1 MSRVPVTD
9 PPNVI
14 IYASHDTGRH
24 IGPYG
29 TATVHTPNAARVARE
44 GVLFR
49 NAFATAPS
57 CSASRA
63 SLFTGRYPHA
73 AGLSGL
79 ARAATGFTLNGDS
92 VHLANHLQ
100 RRNYRT
106 ALFGLAH
113 EATGGDSPPAHLDA
127 LEFDYRNHGYLPARE
142 LVDDFE
148 RWLASRDSSTPF
160 YAQICP
166 AETHR
171 DFRIGDAQPDSS
183 LGVTVPPFLQP
194 SRALREDLA
203 WFQGSI
209 RNWDAGLG
217 RILSILDSNLATN
230 TLLIVTT
237 DHGIP
242 YPRAKASLYDAGLEI
257 MLLMRYPTVL
267 KAGTAHDQFISNVD
281 LVPTIL
287 EAVGGG
293 TEDGLQGRSC
303 WPLLTGGE
311 YRERDR
317 IFAER
322 TFHTSYDPVRSV
334 RTSRFKYIRNFESV
348 RPDWYYSE
356 GVERHRTV
364 RGVKHSARIM
374 RQADPK
380 NRPWEEIYDL
390 KSDPL
395 ELDNLAERREY
406 DATRQDLAR
415 ALFRWMRDT
424 DDPLLQGPIP
434 SPRFLENIR
443 ALQATDP

>member
-1 MSRVPVTD
+1 M
-9 PPNVI
+9 
-14 IYASHDTGRH
+14 
-24 IGPYG
+24 
-29 TATVHTPNAARVARE
+29 ARE

-57 CSASRA
+57 CSASRS

-79 ARAATGFTLNGDS
+79 ARAATGFTLNAAS
-92 VHLANHLQ
+92 VHLANHLK

-127 LEFDYRNHGYLPARE
+127 LEFDYRNHGYLPARV

-148 RWLASRDSSTPF
+148 RWLDSRDSSTPF

-209 RNWDAGLG
+209 GNWDAGLG

-242 YPRAKASLYDAGLEI
+242 YPRAKASLYDAGLET
-257 MLLMRYPTVL
+257 MLLMRCPTVL
-267 KAGTAHDQFISNVD
+267 KAGTTHDQFISNVD

-303 WPLLTGGE
+303 WPLS
-311 YRERDR
+311 DR
-317 IFAER
+317 
-322 TFHTSYDPVRSV
+322 
-334 RTSRFKYIRNFESV
+334 
-348 RPDWYYSE
+348 
-356 GVERHRTV
+356 
-364 RGVKHSARIM
+364 
-374 RQADPK
+374 
-380 NRPWEEIYDL
+380 
-390 KSDPL
+390 
-395 ELDNLAERREY
+395 
-406 DATRQDLAR
+406 
-415 ALFRWMRDT
+415 
-424 DDPLLQGPIP
+424 
-434 SPRFLENIR
+434 
-443 ALQATDP
+443 